1 MNEPRNA
8 DARQQAER
16 RDYNAHHSSSPSS
29 FPTCPRHFSGTR
41 SSVIFPFLI
50 TALADA
56 LEITQEEADE
66 LSALAKEHGTSG
78 ATLEERVDA
87 LEQANDDII
96 LMMADLIGG

>member
-1 MNEPRNA
+1 MIENEKTHSAKYQVLYNRLTKGTPFTT
-8 DARQQAER
+8 DTEQAR
-16 RDYNAHHSSSPSS
+16 
-29 FPTCPRHFSGTR
+29 
-41 SSVIFPFLI
+41 I

-66 LSALAKEHGTSG
+66 LFALAKEHGTSG

>member
-1 MNEPRNA
+1 MIENEKTHSAKYRVLCNRLTNGTPFTTDTA
-8 DARQQAER
+8 QAR
-16 RDYNAHHSSSPSS
+16 
-29 FPTCPRHFSGTR
+29 
-41 SSVIFPFLI
+41 I

-66 LSALAKEHGTSG
+66 LAALAKAHGTSG
-78 ATLEERVDA
+78 ATLEERVDV